1 MTYKSIMVH
10 VEGTTRCRSRIE
22 LARALAERFD
32 AHLTGIYTIGPTEIP
47 GYLRAELGEGFMQHR
62 ADLIAERRRTMH
74 SRFLQ
79 DASGM
84 RPSRL
89 DFQAV
94 EGDPTQALAM
104 LARMADLV
112 VIGQT
117 ELPLADGSVVN
128 AAFPENLV
136 LASRRPC
143 LVIPYAG
150 EFKPR
155 FEHPMIAWKATG
167 EAVRAVTDALPI
179 LQQAKRVTVVCVEPS
194 SEPRPAFVPDIA
206 LFLARHDVPV
216 EVVFEQGGN
225 PDVASALLN
234 RAFNIQADL
243 LVMGCYGHSRLREL
257 ILGGVS
263 RTIFQTMTVPVLFAH

>member
-1 MTYKSIMVH
+1 MTYKNILVH
-10 VEGTTRCRSRIE
+10 VENTARASLRIE
-22 LARALAERFD
+22 MARALAERFD

-47 GYLRAELGEGFMQHR
+47 GYMRAELGEGFIQHR
-62 ADLIAERRRTMH
+62 ADAIAQRKLVMH

-89 DFQAV
+89 EFKAV
-94 EGDPTQALAM
+94 EGDPTQAVALM
-104 LARMADLV
+104 ARMADLV
-112 VIGQT
+112 IVGQT
-117 ELPLADGSVVN
+117 ELPLPDGTVVS
-128 AAFPENLV
+128 AAFPEHLV
-136 LASRRPC
+136 MTCRRPT

-150 EFKPR
+150 QFSAR

-179 LQQAKRVTVVCVEPS
+179 LRQAKRVTVVCVNPKND
-194 SEPRPAFVPDIA
+194 PHQALGPDIA

-216 EVVFEQGGN
+216 EVEYDQTGIT
-225 PDVASALLN
+225 DVASALLN
-234 RAFNIQADL
+234 KAADLQADL
-243 LVMGCYGHSRLREL
+243 MVMGCYGHSRLREML
-257 ILGGVS
+257 LGGVS